1 MDIILELLIAGLVF
15 LTFAT
20 ILDIYQFMAL
30 RHIKGVTY
38 VSIGSWGEVLVLLSK
53 YSSIESPDQYIV
65 KISKLTPEEICR
77 IMEKNGIVGLLEG
90 IAKTNLEML
99 KTNVPDARK
108 ILEPIEARY
117 PEMPNAFPT
126 GTKDVSPPKAT

>member
-1 MDIILELLIAGLVF
+1 MDIILALLIVCLVLLTPAIGLG
-15 LTFAT
+15 
-20 ILDIYQFMAL
+20 IYQFTEL
-30 RHIKGVTY
+30 RHIRGVTY

-53 YSSIESPDQYIV
+53 YSTLESPEQYLA
-65 KISKLTPEEICR
+65 KIAKLTPEETCR
-77 IMEKNGIVGLLEG
+77 IMEKNGIIGLLEG

-117 PEMPNAFPT
+117 PEMASVFPT
-126 GTKDVSPPKAT
+126 GTKDVSWPEAT